1 MDHAIFLSL
10 QHVSHR
16 YLSKTEGKKE
26 IDFKAQK
33 EMKQQSKKE
42 W

>member
-10 QHVSHR
+10 QLVSHR

-33 EMKQQSKKE
+33 EMKQR
-42 W
+42 